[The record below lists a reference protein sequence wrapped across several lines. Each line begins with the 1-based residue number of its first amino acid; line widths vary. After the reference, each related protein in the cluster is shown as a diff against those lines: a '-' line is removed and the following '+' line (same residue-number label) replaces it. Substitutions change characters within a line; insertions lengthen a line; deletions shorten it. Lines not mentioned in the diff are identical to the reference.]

1 MPDPYSKQSQETSQ
15 RKITAASE
23 HTSTERPSAPVPSQ
37 PALPQSPST
46 TTSPLMGMIMPART
60 FTAQTPRWL
69 RPFLSLPVQLST
81 IFSLILL
88 MVLMVAAILLRD
100 VSSSNALLYPTL
112 ALLALSG
119 IGLSV
124 TFTTLLLRPLVRL
137 TDAAQAIA
145 LGDLKQRSRL
155 PPLHLPPQDE
165 IDRLSGSID
174 EMVTRLERAEELQHA
189 AEERFRRFF
198 SDASHQLRTPLTSIR
213 GFTEVLLR
221 GAKDDP
227 ETALRVLTLMRSE
240 GERMTTLINN
250 LLTLSRLS
258 EHQPLKMQYIDL
270 LDLVKEGIEQ
280 ARTQATDDRKM
291 QISLRGEAPFGLQA
305 NKERIKQLLYILLDN
320 AVKHGL
326 PAPEGSITVLLA
338 KREQQIEVHVI
349 DNGPGIA
356 EDELKHIFEAFYH
369 GQHQRTPGSGL
380 GLAIAAAIVEAHQ
393 GHITVQR
400 TPDAGSDFTFLL
412 PCTK

>member
-1 MPDPYSKQSQETSQ
+1 MSDPYSKQPQEIPP
-15 RKITAASE
+15 RKMVAASDYVN
-23 HTSTERPSAPVPSQ
+23 TESSSAPVSPQ
-37 PALPQSPST
+37 PALPQPSSV
-46 TTSPLMGMIMPART
+46 TTSPLTGMIMPART

-88 MVLMVAAILLRD
+88 MVLMVAAMLLRD
-100 VSSSNALLYPTL
+100 VSSSNTLLYPTL
-112 ALLALSG
+112 VLLALGG
-119 IGLSV
+119 IGLSAI
-124 TFTTLLLRPLVRL
+124 FTTLLLRPLVRL

-145 LGDLKQRSRL
+145 LGDLKQRDRL

-165 IDRLSGSID
+165 IDRLCGSID

-221 GAKDDP
+221 GAKDEP
-227 ETALRVLTLMRSE
+227 ETALRVLTLMRNES
-240 GERMTTLINN
+240 ERMTTLINN

-270 LDLVKEGIEQ
+270 LDLVKESIEQ
-280 ARTQATDDRKM
+280 ARTQATDDRQM
-291 QISLRGEAPFGLQA
+291 QIDLRGEAPFGLQA

-320 AVKHGL
+320 AVKHSL
-326 PAPEGSITVLLA
+326 PAPKGSITVQLA
-338 KREQQIEVHVI
+338 KHEQHIEVHVI
-349 DNGPGIA
+349 DNGPGIP
-356 EDELKHIFEAFYH
+356 ENELKHIFEAFYH
-369 GQHQRTPGSGL
+369 GQHQRNPGAGL

-393 GHITVQR
+393 GHITVQC
-400 TPDAGSDFTFLL
+400 TPDAGSDFTFRL